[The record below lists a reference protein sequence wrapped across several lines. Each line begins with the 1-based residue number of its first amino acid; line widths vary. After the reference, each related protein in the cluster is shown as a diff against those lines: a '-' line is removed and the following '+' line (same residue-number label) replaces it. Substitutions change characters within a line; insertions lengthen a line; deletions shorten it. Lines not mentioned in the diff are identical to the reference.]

1 MRFIIAIAAF
11 VTAASP
17 AAAEVVAS
25 SSNGFQVR
33 HSVNLVIPPARA
45 YAAFAQVGA
54 WWDGDH
60 TYSGKA
66 SNLSLTPRA
75 GGCFCEALT
84 NGGGVEHLRVSIA
97 MPGERL
103 VMTGG
108 LGPVVYEA
116 AAGVMDVRFEKI
128 AGGTRVVMDYRA
140 AGFANGGA
148 AAMAPLVDQV
158 LGQQMKGYRAF
169 AVAGLPRR

>member
-1 MRFIIAIAAF
+1 MRILIGIAAL
-11 VTAASP
+11 VMAASP

-25 SSNGFQVR
+25 STNGFQVR
-33 HSVNLVIPPARA
+33 HSVNLVLPPARA
-45 YAAFAQVGA
+45 YAAFAQVGS
-54 WWDGDH
+54 WWDGNH

-75 GGCFCEALT
+75 GGCFCETLP
-84 NGGGVEHLRVSIA
+84 NGGGVEHLRVSISI
-97 MPGERL
+97 PGERM

-148 AAMAPLVDQV
+148 AKMATLVDQV

>member
-1 MRFIIAIAAF
+1 MRLIVAIVAIAI
-11 VTAASP
+11 TANPLS
-17 AAAEVVAS
+17 AEVVGS
-25 SSNGFQVR
+25 SANGFQVR
-33 HSVNLVIPPARA
+33 HSVNLVIPPSQA
-45 YAAFAQVGA
+45 YAAFAQVGR
-54 WWDGDH
+54 WWDSSH

-75 GGCFCEALT
+75 GGCFCETLPS
-84 NGGGVEHLRVSIA
+84 GGGVEHLRVAVA

-103 VMTGG
+103 VLTGG
-108 LGPVVYEA
+108 LGPVLYEA

-148 AAMAPLVDQV
+148 ERMAPLVDGV

-169 AVAGLPRR
+169 AVLGPPRR

>member
-1 MRFIIAIAAF
+1 MRILIGIAVL

-17 AAAEVVAS
+17 AAADVVS
-25 SSNGFQVR
+25 SSANGFQVR
-33 HSVNLVIPPARA
+33 HSVNLVIPPAQA
-45 YAAFAQVGA
+45 YAAFTQIGG
-54 WWDGDH
+54 WWDGNH

-66 SNLSLTPRA
+66 SNLSLQPRA
-75 GGCFCEALT
+75 GGCFCETLP

-103 VMTGG
+103 VLTGG

-169 AVAGLPRR
+169 AISSLPRR